1 MVLGVLAAGI
11 GLPFAA
17 LLAGIG
23 YFGGPTF
30 FDLPARAAPRA
41 GEEQVVA
48 VVFSGNMGFHI
59 GQAAKLSKELAA
71 RGLPVLGV
79 NSLAYF
85 RKPRSPAEATGLV
98 EAAIDR
104 ALRFSHRGQV
114 ALVGISFGA
123 DILHV
128 GLAGLPAPWRAKVRN
143 VVLVVPGATLE
154 LQASPLELFPIRAPN
169 MDGLATGRRLDWV
182 PATCIW
188 GAEEKASLCPLLTQA
203 NMTRVP
209 LAGGHMLKGDM
220 NGLADRLEQAI
231 DAAAPLS
238 AAATPPGS
246 GPSPRSP
253 PAG

>member
-30 FDLPARAAPRA
+30 FDIPARAASRP
-41 GEEQVVA
+41 GEAQVA
-48 VVFSGNMGFHI
+48 AIVFSGNMGFHI
-59 GQAAKLSKELAA
+59 GQAAKLSKGLAA

-104 ALRFSHRGQV
+104 ARRFSGHGEV
-114 ALVGISFGA
+114 SLVGISFGA

-128 GLAGLPAPWRAKVRN
+128 GLAGLPASYRAKVRN
-143 VVLVVPGATLE
+143 VVLIVPGATLE
-154 LQASPLELFPIRAPN
+154 LQASPLEIFPIRAPE
-169 MDGLATGRRLDWV
+169 MDGLTTGRRLDWV
-182 PATCIW
+182 KTTCIW
-188 GAEEKASLCPLLTQA
+188 GAQEKDSLCPRLDLP
-203 NMTRVP
+203 NVTRTS

-220 NGLADRLEQAI
+220 ASLTDRLVAAI
-231 DAAAPLS
+231 DAAPD
-238 AAATPPGS
+238 
-246 GPSPRSP
+246 PR
-253 PAG
+253 ALVD